1 MQDYI
6 NLLTWITNDTSG
18 YNQNV
23 DYPNERTPIYVF
35 GGSYGGML
43 ATWMRMKFPTI
54 INGAVASSA
63 PILWFEGAT
72 DPNDF
77 YRVASNQLKVEYGQD
92 CFDW

>member
-1 MQDYI
+1 
-6 NLLTWITNDTSG
+6 
-18 YNQNV
+18 
-23 DYPNERTPIYVF
+23 
-35 GGSYGGML
+35 
-43 ATWMRMKFPTI
+43 MKFPTI